1 MPLCISSG
9 SSPIQ
14 ARTVS
19 YLARAGVADPRG
31 FDQLGGLGVGAR
43 GDRMGDGLAGHLVIA
58 MPGVRPAVQGRGR
71 ARLPPLELDPQQL
84 GEQRVEAVPPA
95 LVIQGDKE
103 EVAGRQRGEHRSGV
117 LLLQYRIAQR
127 AGQPSED
134 RGAQHQRLHRR
145 IMRLEHLRLQ
155 EVDHVAARGAQLV
168 HQAVAVGGPPQRE
181 RRQGKARPASPPSA
195 RGDHPPPRA

>member
-1 MPLCISSG
+1 MLVP
-9 SSPIQ
+9 
-14 ARTVS
+14 
-19 YLARAGVADPRG
+19 ARAGVADPRG
-31 FDQLGGLGVGAR
+31 FDQPGGLGVGAR

-127 AGQPSED
+127 AGQPS
-134 RGAQHQRLHRR
+134 R
-145 IMRLEHLRLQ
+145 IEERSISACIGGSCAWSTSVSRKSIRWRVEAPSSFTKPGRS
-155 EVDHVAARGAQLV
+155 AARRSES
-168 HQAVAVGGPPQRE
+168 AVR
-181 RRQGKARPASPPSA
+181 
-195 RGDHPPPRA
+195 